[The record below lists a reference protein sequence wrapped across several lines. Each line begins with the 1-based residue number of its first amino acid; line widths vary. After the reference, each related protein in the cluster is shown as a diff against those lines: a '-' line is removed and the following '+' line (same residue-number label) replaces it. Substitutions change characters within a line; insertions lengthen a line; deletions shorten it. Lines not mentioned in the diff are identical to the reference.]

1 MCCVNFKKI
10 LKTNINLFIFSLC
23 YHFLQIKIFHKMDT
37 TMQQGIEID
46 NPRRFL
52 GFNIPGL
59 TPEESLEFFKA
70 NFADVS
76 SITSKVSLISQI
88 GIQ

>member
-1 MCCVNFKKI
+1 
-10 LKTNINLFIFSLC
+10 
-23 YHFLQIKIFHKMDT
+23 
-37 TMQQGIEID
+37 MQQGIEID